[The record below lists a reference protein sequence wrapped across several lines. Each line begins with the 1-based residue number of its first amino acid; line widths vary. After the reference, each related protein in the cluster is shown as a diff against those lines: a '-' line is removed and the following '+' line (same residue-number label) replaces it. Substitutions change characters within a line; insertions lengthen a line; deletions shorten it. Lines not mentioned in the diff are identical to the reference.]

1 MTQTAPTAPALTAF
15 EKVEGTFT
23 VLSTTGE
30 HRTVRIRTQAPDA
43 RFAPGAKVV
52 GVLTGPDNERSYT
65 GVGFLAPEGFRPWR
79 RAEGTMQAR
88 VAGFV
93 CRILLGTQ
101 ALPEGYSLEESR
113 ACVACGR
120 RLTTPE
126 SLALGIGPECRK
138 RF

>member
-1 MTQTAPTAPALTAF
+1 MTKTAPTAPALTAF

-23 VLSTTGE
+23 VISATGE

-101 ALPEGYSLEESR
+101 ALPEGYTLEESR
-113 ACVACGR
+113 ACIVCGR